1 MNESVRFQY
10 FQHQLNARKDEK
22 LRKLLIKEGWEG
34 IGLFWGLLEELG
46 LNKEHRLQ
54 TDYEEL
60 SFDMHASAE
69 KIQHVV
75 ENYGLFKVQK
85 GYFYNSSLTGFLD
98 DLEEKYK
105 KRAAAGK
112 KGGAAKAML
121 KQSQSN
127 ATAMPEQCQ
136 PPKEKIREEEIREDN
151 HACYSPSSTAEAEN
165 KHDAVALSNEA
176 NADNNDATTE
186 SFNFSEEVN
195 DREYL
200 AITREFMLKYAAAP
214 TQFTDRLIALM
225 APDQWKGSRGTD
237 FSNKKWYAA
246 NLLKVELPDKY
257 RNGRGGQCTK
267 AEREMVDLWLTML
280 QEAGIYD
287 RRMIDVFRGM
297 YYDEATNQVQL
308 TVVDKPAAHYIEA
321 NHVQALSP
329 VFRRLYGPNVGLQY
343 TAPQLTKEEK

>member
-75 ENYGLFKVQK
+75 ENYGLFKVK
-85 GYFYNSSLTGFLD
+85 SGYFYNSSLTGFLD

-151 HACYSPSSTAEAEN
+151 HTCYSPSSTAEAEN

-225 APDQWKGSRGTD
+225 APDKWIGSRGTD
-237 FSNKKWYAA
+237 FSNQKWRAAAGNIVKVDMPEKYAH
-246 NLLKVELPDKY
+246 
-257 RNGRGGQCTK
+257 RGNGQCTK
-267 AEREMVDLWLTML
+267 QEREMVDVWLTML
-280 QEAGIYD
+280 QEAGVYD
-287 RRMIDVFRGM
+287 RRMLDVFRGM
-297 YYDEATNQVQL
+297 YYDAATNQVQL
-308 TVVDKPAAHYIEA
+308 TVVDEPAAHYIEQ
-321 NHVQALSP
+321 NHVQALAP
-329 VFRRLYGPNVGLQY
+329 VFRRLYGQKVNLQY
-343 TAPQLTKEEK
+343 NLPKEEK